1 MPVFLQKAI
10 ALCEKIERG
19 EIDFRAVP
27 YVDPETN
34 YIVDNHVDKDDF
46 TWGDC
51 TVNNQP
57 GWLAYRP
64 PGALYSTLFLKCKR
78 SKNAYFLSD

>member
-1 MPVFLQKAI
+1 MPIFLQKAI

-19 EIDFRAVP
+19 EIDFSAVP
-27 YVDPETN
+27 YVDPETD
-34 YIVDNHVDKDDF
+34 YIVSNHVDKSEF
-46 TWGDC
+46 VWEDC

-57 GWLAYRP
+57 EWMAYRP
-64 PGALYSTLFLKCKR
+64 ECAPYSSLFLKCKR